1 MIDVTELFR
10 NGDWA
15 AINDIIREIKQIRE
29 EDNAH
34 CEFGI

>member
-15 AINDIIREIKQIRE
+15 AINEIVSEIKRNRE
-29 EDNAH
+29 EDDAH
-34 CEFGI
+34 CESDI

>member
-15 AINDIIREIKQIRE
+15 AINEIISQIKKNREG
-29 EDNAH
+29 DNAH
-34 CEFGI
+34 CESDI

>member
-10 NGDWA
+10 NGYWA
-15 AINDIIREIKQIRE
+15 AINDIIREIKQSRE

-34 CEFGI
+34 CEFWI

>member
-15 AINDIIREIKQIRE
+15 AINDIIREIKQSRE

>member
-15 AINDIIREIKQIRE
+15 AINDIIREIKQSRE
-29 EDNAH
+29 EDDAY
-34 CEFGI
+34 CESDI

>member
-15 AINDIIREIKQIRE
+15 AINEIISEIKQNRE

-34 CEFGI
+34 CESGI

>member
-15 AINDIIREIKQIRE
+15 AINEIVSEIKRNRE
-29 EDNAH
+29 EDDAN
-34 CEFGI
+34 CESDI

>member
-10 NGDWA
+10 NGNWA
-15 AINDIIREIKQIRE
+15 AINVIVSEIKRNRE

>member
-15 AINDIIREIKQIRE
+15 AINAIVSEIKRNRE
-29 EDNAH
+29 EDDAH
-34 CEFGI
+34 CESDI